1 MKIKNQDLHTNKN
14 LVLTFVPSVLILFL
28 LCYLFE
34 PQFNTNDDVVMQ
46 MAAHGFGVF
55 EKSSPNLIFSNIL
68 WGKLVQ
74 VIPTI
79 NGVLGYSLATISTL
93 FFVTWA
99 LTYVLKELTQSWS
112 LSILAI
118 ALIMARAVLFPQFTI
133 NAGLLTVTAVC
144 ALILHIRR
152 GDNFSLCLACIFAF
166 IGYLVRVHE
175 FFLVLVVA
183 LPLFPF
189 RKIWNAKKC
198 RHAILFVSLLI
209 AVSEVFNWASYQ
221 GQEWSQF
228 KDNLISQ
235 QPYVN
240 YGASEHLKKRLDIT
254 SKYGYSDN
262 DLDLLS
268 AWFYVDPQLANPK
281 KLNAMTEALGPL
293 GIQEGSI
300 KKALQGLYT
309 LTKKPTLPLFVA
321 AILLFFLYP
330 KLPLVI
336 AFVLLFGATYYLGL
350 IGRPSILRVYYPLIS
365 LLVLAPLIIPQ
376 QHKLRKY
383 IAIAILSVACVWNF
397 SYLYKEQ
404 IITKNKIRQVQSDIK
419 KLPPGMLF
427 IWGGSF
433 PFESAYPVLTNNSVA
448 NKLKFYS
455 LGWNT
460 LAPYSVST
468 NEEKNGDGLIKKLLQ
483 SGGLLI
489 FADSQYHGKLLAT
502 YCQEKFGGQF
512 ELTNY
517 AKFESFTLLK
527 VECHV
532 ESNRSTK

>member
-1 MKIKNQDLHTNKN
+1 MKIKNQDIQINKN

-99 LTYVLKELTQSWS
+99 LIYVLKELTQSWS

-118 ALIMARAVLFPQFTI
+118 TLIMARAVLFPQFTI

-166 IGYLVRVHE
+166 IGYLVRFHE
-175 FFLVLVVA
+175 FLLVLVVA

-198 RHAILFVSLLI
+198 RYAVLFVSLLI
-209 AVSEVFNWASYQ
+209 VVSEAFNWASYQ

-281 KLNAMTEALGPL
+281 ILNAMAEALGPL
-293 GIQEGSI
+293 AIQDGSI
-300 KKALQGLYT
+300 KKALEGLDT
-309 LTKKPTLPLFVA
+309 LTKKPTLLLLVA
-321 AILLFFLYP
+321 AGFLLFLYP
-330 KLPLVI
+330 KLSFLIV
-336 AFVLLFGATYYLGL
+336 FGLILGADFCLGL

-365 LLVLAPLIIPQ
+365 LLVLAPLFIPQ
-376 QHKLRKY
+376 QNIKRKY
-383 IAIAILSVACVWNF
+383 IATAILAVACVWNF
-397 SYLYKEQ
+397 LYLYQEQ
-404 IITKNKIRQVQSDIK
+404 KISKNKIKQVQSDIK
-419 KLPPGMLF
+419 KLPQGMLF

-433 PFESAYPVLTNNSVA
+433 PFESAYPVLTNNSEV

-460 LAPYSVST
+460 LAPYSVSAKE
-468 NEEKNGDGLIKKLLQ
+468 EEKGGGFVEKLLQ
-483 SGGLLI
+483 PRGLLI
-489 FADSQYHGKLLAT
+489 FADSQYHGRLLAN

-527 VECHV
+527 VVCHV
-532 ESNRSTK
+532 

>member
-1 MKIKNQDLHTNKN
+1 MYINKN
-14 LVLTFVPSVLILFL
+14 LALTFLSSFLILFL

-34 PQFNTNDDVVMQ
+34 PQFNSNDDVVMQ

-118 ALIMARAVLFPQFTI
+118 TLIMARAVLFPQFTI

-152 GDNFSLCLACIFAF
+152 GNNFSLCLACIFAF
-166 IGYLVRVHE
+166 IGYLVRFHE

-198 RHAILFVSLLI
+198 RQAILFVSLLI
-209 AVSEVFNWASYQ
+209 AVTEVFNWASYQ
-221 GQEWSQF
+221 GQEWDQF

-240 YGASEHLKKRLDIT
+240 YGASEHLKKRPDIT
-254 SKYGYSDN
+254 SQYGYSDN

-268 AWFYVDPQLANPK
+268 AWFYVDSQLANPK
-281 KLNAMTEALGPL
+281 ILNAMTEALGSL
-293 GIQEGSI
+293 GIQDGSI
-300 KKALQGLYT
+300 KKALQGLYA
-309 LTKKPTLPLFVA
+309 LTKNPTLPLFLA
-321 AILLFFLYP
+321 AIILFFLYP
-330 KLPLVI
+330 KLQVVV
-336 AFVLLFGATYYLGL
+336 AFVLLFGANFYLGL

-376 QHKLRKY
+376 QHNVRKH
-383 IAIAILSVACVWNF
+383 IAIAILFVACVWNF
-397 SYLYKEQ
+397 SYLYQEQ
-404 IITKNKIRQVQSDIK
+404 QVSKNKIKQAQLDMKR
-419 KLPPGMLF
+419 LPLGMLF
-427 IWGGSF
+427 IWGASF
-433 PFESAYPVLTNNSVA
+433 PFEYAYPLLTNNFEA

-460 LAPYSVST
+460 LAPYSIST
-468 NEEKNGDGLIKKLLQ
+468 NEEKNGNGFIKKLLQ
-483 SGGLLI
+483 PEGLLI
-489 FADSQYHGKLLAT
+489 FADSQYHGLLLAT

-532 ESNRSTK
+532 DSNSSTK